1 MEKEEIIKQ
10 YGIIADYHRRFLS
23 SRGVHLLGLWSNLQK
38 GMFTKNAIVLAT
50 LSRGYPHC
58 QIVTKQ
64 ELTEIIRQFYP
75 DVNDVQQAR
84 HLGKQKGWY
93 IESGTRGDIASSK
106 LNPGEYLLKTL
117 EQPYPGFKYERRK
130 SSVNFD
136 ILKKQ
141 YDYRCACC
149 GSKEGEPHRY
159 SKSVKTVLHQGHMD
173 PSKPLTPDNT
183 IPQCDI
189 CNRPDRNWW
198 VYDKRGR
205 VVGIGD
211 AYVVKRC
218 SKKLKKETFEMLKKE
233 IAEFKK

>member
-1 MEKEEIIKQ
+1 MQKEEIIKQ
-10 YGIIADYHRRFLS
+10 YNIISDYHRRFLAS
-23 SRGVHLLGLWSNLQK
+23 KGVLLPGLWSNSQK
-38 GMFTKNAIVLAT
+38 TAFTKDAIVLVA
-50 LSRGYPHC
+50 LSRGYPNC

-75 DVNDVQQAR
+75 EVNDVQQAR
-84 HLGKQKGWY
+84 HLGRQKGWY
-93 IESGTRGDIASSK
+93 IESGTRGDIVSKK

-117 EQPYPGFKYERRK
+117 EQPYPGFTHERREI
-130 SSVNFD
+130 STDFD
-136 ILKKQ
+136 TLKKQ

-173 PSKPLTPDNT
+173 PSKPLTPDNM

-198 VYDKRGR
+198 IYDKRGR
-205 VVGIGD
+205 VVGIGN
-211 AYVVKRC
+211 AFVVKRC
-218 SKKLKKETFEMLKKE
+218 SRQLKEEIFEMLKDELGK
-233 IAEFKK
+233 